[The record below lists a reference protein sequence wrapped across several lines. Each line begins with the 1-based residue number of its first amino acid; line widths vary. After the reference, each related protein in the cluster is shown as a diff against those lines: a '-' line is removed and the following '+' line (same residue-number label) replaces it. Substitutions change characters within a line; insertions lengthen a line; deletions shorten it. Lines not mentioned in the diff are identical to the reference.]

1 MIVIKNVSLSLYSD
15 IFDNIYLDLIP
26 ILSPISPLLHHLH
39 WIKPFIF
46 LPHSRIPEKHHH
58 FNITVEFIIRSLFD
72 IYNVRHMTPTHF
84 SWETLPNWLR
94 YMTFVD
100 IMYFYDDLPSSAG
113 GLGNLHF
120 ITVCISYDRFTLPVI
135 LVIRVILV
143 IISIIISLSSSIIV
157 CSSLQLTSDMSGKWE
172 FGIYSCRN
180 Y

>member
-1 MIVIKNVSLSLYSD
+1 MIVMKNVNLSLYSD

-39 WIKPFIF
+39 WIKPSII

-100 IMYFYDDLPSSAG
+100 IMYFYDDLRQWLWNWRDPLPAVPVICISLRFVSVMTGLLYQSSSSSASSSSSSPSSSP
-113 GLGNLHF
+113 
-120 ITVCISYDRFTLPVI
+120 CLP
-135 LVIRVILV
+135 
-143 IISIIISLSSSIIV
+143 
-157 CSSLQLTSDMSGKWE
+157 Q
-172 FGIYSCRN
+172 
-180 Y
+180 